1 MSKEN
6 QYAADERPIGNVV
19 DGRVM
24 WLRSQYNQGVRNNQT
39 RAANTLYGRVRRAKL
54 ASKKRGEA

>member
-1 MSKEN
+1 MSKEAK
-6 QYAADERPIGNVV
+6 YLEDDSPVGNVI

-24 WLRSQYNQGVRNNQT
+24 WLRSQYNQGVKTSNT

-54 ASKKRGEA
+54 ASAKREGL

>member
-1 MSKEN
+1 MSKED
-6 QYAADERPIGNVV
+6 QYASDERPIGNVV

-24 WLRSQYNQGVRNNQT
+24 WLRSQYNQGVKTNNT

-54 ASKKRGEA
+54 ASAKQEGA

>member
-1 MSKEN
+1 MSKEAK
-6 QYAADERPIGNVV
+6 YLEDDSPIGNVV
-19 DGRVM
+19 NSRVM
-24 WLRSQYNQGVRNNQT
+24 WLRSQYNQGVKTSNT